1 MNGLIGFM
9 QILEAS
15 LLGLRAARIAFS
27 NGETGQTVTLFPMI
41 HAAEPEFYKAVVED
55 AFDAHDIALTEGISS
70 PVTRR
75 ITRSYRWMVRGGGPL
90 VLQSGFM
97 TEAGR
102 ALRVRADLE
111 PDEFDRLWATL
122 PFATR
127 LTITLAAPLV
137 GLSLRLR
144 PDLAT
149 LARRLEMDDLPSR
162 DAVLGWSPET
172 APLDGVILQARDLRL
187 VETLTRTIADAKDA
201 ERIAVVYGAAHM
213 PAVLRALP
221 DLGFAWT
228 ASDWMLVF
236 RT

>member
-1 MNGLIGFM
+1 M

-15 LLGLRAARIAFS
+15 LLGLRAARIAFR

-41 HAAEPEFYKAVVED
+41 HAAEPDFYKAVFED

-75 ITRSYRWMVRGGGPL
+75 ITRSYRWMVRRRGPL
-90 VLQSGFM
+90 VLQSEPRP
-97 TEAGR
+97 EAGR
-102 ALRVRADLE
+102 ARRVRADLD
-111 PDEFDRLWATL
+111 PDEFERLWATL

-127 LTITLAAPLV
+127 LTIALAAPLV
-137 GLSLRLR
+137 GLSLRFR
-144 PDLAT
+144 PDLAA

-162 DAVLGWSPET
+162 DSILGWSPET
-172 APLDGVILQARDLRL
+172 ASLDGVILQARDLRL
-187 VETLTRTIADAKDA
+187 VETLTRTIADAK
-201 ERIAVVYGAAHM
+201 EGQSIAIVYGAAHM

-221 DLGFAWT
+221 DLGFTWT
-228 ASDWMLVF
+228 SSDWMLVF